1 MKIVVIDGQGGR
13 MGKAIIEALRARK
26 VEPAPY
32 VIAVGTNSIATKAML
47 TAGADGAA
55 TGENALIVNV
65 RDADC
70 VVGPIGILVA
80 DSLLGEVSP
89 AMAVAVGQSRAKKI
103 VLPVNRCNTHVVGGS
118 DASLAELLDEV
129 VREIYTAN

>member
-1 MKIVVIDGQGGR
+1 LKIVVIDGQGGR
-13 MGKAIIEALRARK
+13 MGKAVIEALKARC
-26 VEPAPY
+26 PDTQHH

-47 TAGADGAA
+47 AAGADGAA

-70 VVGPIGILVA
+70 VIGPIGILVA

-89 AMAVAVGQSRAKKI
+89 AMSVAVGQSPAQKI
-103 VLPVNRCNTHVVGGS
+103 LLPVNRCNTHVVGARSGATLG
-118 DASLAELLDEV
+118 DLVEEAGGLVCD
-129 VREIYTAN
+129 